1 MVRVLFLFGV
11 ELLDPLLGC
20 GDDFVGIASAQ
31 FDPGAMTDTV
41 DRVFEVLEQF
51 LNGLPL
57 DRDFF
62 LERLLRVAYAEDA
75 SVLVVAVR
83 VPDVVLHVPDDYA
96 LPVGS

>member
-1 MVRVLFLFGV
+1 
-11 ELLDPLLGC
+11 
-20 GDDFVGIASAQ
+20 
-31 FDPGAMTDTV
+31 MTHTV

-51 LNGLPL
+51 LNGLPF

-75 SVLVVAVR
+75 SVLMIAVR

-96 LPVGS
+96 FASRIRESTVFSRKWRRSA